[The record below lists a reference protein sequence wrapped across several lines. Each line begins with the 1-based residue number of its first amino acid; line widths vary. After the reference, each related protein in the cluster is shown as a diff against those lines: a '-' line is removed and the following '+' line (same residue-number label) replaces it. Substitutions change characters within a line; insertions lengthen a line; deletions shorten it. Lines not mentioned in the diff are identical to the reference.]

1 MICFALNPKQQ
12 KGRVRALLRL
22 LNDAEDRHGYVTD
35 KCTIEPGVCVSTV
48 CTLPVFAEL
57 NKNPKDKSRGSFV
70 HLSRLATWCF
80 DCQLPDPLG
89 K

>member
-1 MICFALNPKQQ
+1 M
-12 KGRVRALLRL
+12 RALLRL

-35 KCTIEPGVCVSTV
+35 KCTIGPGVCVSTV

-57 NKNPKDKSRGSFV
+57 NKNKSRESFV
-70 HLSRLATWCF
+70 HLSRLVKWCF